1 MYNPSD
7 KELLSIYF
15 RKNIECPLS
24 SMTAATKGE
33 AIKFTTVKTE
43 KFAKVSLYLKNRNSI
58 KMKQNLSGLVSL
70 RRVGGE

>member
-33 AIKFTTVKTE
+33 AIKFHHCKDREIREGITLFE
-43 KFAKVSLYLKNRNSI
+43 KS
-58 KMKQNLSGLVSL
+58 
-70 RRVGGE
+70 